1 MSYKV
6 GIRADGKDEVT
17 VRTEQKNFRVE
28 EYFEGGIVAEV
39 TFSRFKLVAWDKAGS
54 EAVLG
59 VWPTVDQLVLYRKE
73 DDGEWGE
80 IFAGTVT
87 KLDADEHEVVIAAHM
102 PDVFPPNPL
111 TVAVQ
116 EDTDDPSRFTVLV
129 TADNDGQGTVA
140 LSFGDGSTATGA
152 GDGAGAN
159 QHVYVSPG
167 TYTVTA
173 TSNAD
178 PGRTASQVVVIPFT
192 G

>member
-6 GIRADGKDEVT
+6 GIRADGKDEVE
-17 VRTEQKNFRVE
+17 VRTEHTNFRVE
-28 EYFEGGIVAEV
+28 EYFEGGVVAEV
-39 TFSRFKLVAWDKAGS
+39 TWTRFKLVAWDKPGA

-59 VWPTVDQLVLYRKE
+59 AWPTVDELVLYRQE

-87 KLDADEHEVVIAAHM
+87 KLDVDDREVVIAAHM
-102 PDVFPPNPL
+102 PDAVPPNPL
-111 TVAVQ
+111 TLAVQ

-129 TADNDGQGTVA
+129 TADNDGEGTVA

-152 GDGAGAN
+152 GDGSGAN
-159 QHVYVSPG
+159 QHAYVSPG

-192 G
+192 T